1 MLKTFY
7 FYKIYISSFDIET
20 QTKSLQTVENTNT
33 ARATS
38 VEHSKIKSKYYY
50 GIDSGVTEGVRWVR
64 SP

>member
-20 QTKSLQTVENTNT
+20 QTKSLKTVENIEK
-33 ARATS
+33 AIATII
-38 VEHSKIKSKYYY
+38 EHNKIKSKYHY
-50 GIDSGVTEGVRWVR
+50 GIGSGVTEGVRWVR